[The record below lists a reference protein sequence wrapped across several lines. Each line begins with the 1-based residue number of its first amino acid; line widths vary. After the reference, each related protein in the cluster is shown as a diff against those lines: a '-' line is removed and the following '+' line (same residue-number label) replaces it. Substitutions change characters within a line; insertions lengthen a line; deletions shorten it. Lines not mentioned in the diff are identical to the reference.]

1 MKIIQAVHSED
12 FISYNTAKIRERF
25 LLDKLKEKD
34 KANFVYAHYDRM
46 VTGIIHPSDQGVVL
60 GNYDILRAD
69 FFLERR
75 EMGVINVGGK
85 GTITADG
92 VSYDLNK
99 LDALYMGKGVKDV
112 KFTSAN
118 VEEPAVFYALSAPAH
133 QTYPTTFLA
142 HADAFSAQL
151 GSLETANERKIVRYI
166 HKDGIQSCQLVMGLT
181 ILSNGSVWNTIPPH
195 THDRRME
202 VYFYFDVEEEHRVF
216 HYMGEPQETR
226 HIVVANHEAV
236 LSPTWSIHAGSG
248 TKNYSFIWGMAGENL
263 DYADMDVVAVKDVK

>member
-1 MKIIQAVHSED
+1 MKIIESVHSED
-12 FISYNTAKIRERF
+12 FKTYQTDKIRDRF
-25 LLDKLKEKD
+25 LLDGLKEAN

-46 VTGIIHPSDQGVVL
+46 VTGLITPTSQTVAL

-75 EMGVINVGGK
+75 EMGVINVGGT
-85 GTITADG
+85 GTIEADG
-92 VSYDLNK
+92 VSYELAKMDC
-99 LDALYMGKGVKDV
+99 LYMGKGVKEV
-112 KFTSAN
+112 KFSSKDAN
-118 VEEPAVFYALSAPAH
+118 EPAVFYALSAPAH
-133 QTYPTTFLA
+133 QTYPTTYLQ
-142 HADAFSAQL
+142 HKDAFSAQL

-181 ILSNGSVWNTIPPH
+181 LLSTGSVWNTIPPH

-202 VYFYFDVEEEHRVF
+202 VYFYFDVDAEHRVF
-216 HYMGEPQETR
+216 HYMGQPQETR
-226 HIVVANHEAV
+226 HIIVANHEAV

-263 DYADMDVVAVKDVK
+263 DYADMDTIAVKDIK

>member
-1 MKIIQAVHSED
+1 MKIIQHVHSED
-12 FISYNTAKIRERF
+12 FKSYQTDKIRDRF
-25 LLDKLKEKD
+25 LLDGLKEPN

-46 VTGIIHPSDQGVVL
+46 VTGLITPTTAAVTLDT
-60 GNYDILRAD
+60 YAILRAD

-75 EMGVINVGGK
+75 EMGVINVGGA

-92 VSYDLNK
+92 QSYDLAK
-99 LDALYMGKGVKDV
+99 LDCLYLGKGVKDV
-112 KFTSAN
+112 KFSSKNADD
-118 VEEPAVFYALSAPAH
+118 PAIFYALSAPAH
-133 QTYPTTFLA
+133 ATYPTTLLK
-142 HADAFSAQL
+142 HEDAFSAVL
-151 GSLETANERKIVRYI
+151 GSLETANERKIARYI

-181 ILSNGSVWNTIPPH
+181 ILSTGSVWNTIPPH

-216 HYMGEPQETR
+216 HYMGEPHETR
-226 HIVVANHEAV
+226 HIIVANHEAV

-263 DYADMDVVAVKDVK
+263 DYADMDTFGVKELK

>member
-1 MKIIQAVHSED
+1 MKLIQAVHSED
-12 FISYNTAKIRERF
+12 FISYPTAKIRERF
-25 LLDKLKEKD
+25 LLDNLKELD

-46 VTGIIHPSDQGVVL
+46 VTGLIHPGTEDVTL
-60 GNYDILRAD
+60 GNYDILRAEY
-69 FFLERR
+69 FLERR
-75 EMGVINVGGK
+75 EMGIINVGGK
-85 GTITADG
+85 GSIEADG
-92 VSYDLNK
+92 ISYDLNK
-99 LDALYMGKGVKDV
+99 LDALYLGKGVKDV
-112 KFTSAN
+112 KFSSVNAA
-118 VEEPAVFYALSAPAH
+118 EPAVFYALSAPAH
-133 QTYPTTFLA
+133 TTHPTTYLA

-263 DYADMDVVAVKDVK
+263 DYADMDVIAVKDVK

>member
-1 MKIIQAVHSED
+1 MKIIQSVHSED
-12 FISYNTAKIRERF
+12 FKTYQTDKIRERF
-25 LLDKLKEKD
+25 LLDGLKEAN

-46 VTGIIHPSDQGVVL
+46 VTGLITPTTQVVTL

-75 EMGVINVGGK
+75 EMGVINVGGA
-85 GTITADG
+85 GNIQVDG
-92 VSYDLNK
+92 QSYELAKMDC
-99 LDALYMGKGVKDV
+99 LYMGKGVKEV
-112 KFTSAN
+112 KFSSKDAN
-118 VEEPAVFYALSAPAH
+118 DPAIFYALSAPAH
-133 QTYPTTFLA
+133 QTYPTSFLK

-181 ILSNGSVWNTIPPH
+181 ILSIGSVWNTIPPH

-202 VYFYFDVEEEHRVF
+202 VYFYFDVDAEHRVF

-226 HIVVANHEAV
+226 HIIVANHEAV

-263 DYADMDVVAVKDVK
+263 DYADMDTIAVKDIK

>member
-1 MKIIQAVHSED
+1 MKIIQHVHSED
-12 FISYNTAKIRERF
+12 FKTYGTEKIRERF
-25 LLDKLKEKD
+25 LLDGLKEIN

-46 VTGIIHPSDQGVVL
+46 VTGLITPTDQQVNL
-60 GNYDILRAD
+60 GTYDILRAD

-75 EMGVINVGGK
+75 EMGIINVGGAGSIEVE
-85 GTITADG
+85 GTI
-92 VSYDLNK
+92 YDLEK
-99 LDALYMGKGVKDV
+99 MDCLYLGKGVKDV
-112 KFTSAN
+112 KFSSADASI
-118 VEEPAVFYALSAPAH
+118 PAVYYILSAPAH
-133 QTYPTTFLA
+133 ATYPTTLLK

-151 GSLETANERKIVRYI
+151 GSGETANERKIVRYI

-202 VYFYFDVEEEHRVF
+202 VYFYFEVDEDQRIF

-226 HIVVANHEAV
+226 HIIVANHEAV
-236 LSPTWSIHAGSG
+236 LSPTWSIHAGCG

-263 DYADMDVVAVKDVK
+263 DYADMDTFGVKELK